1 MRLTTTL
8 AIVGLLLA
16 PATMAA
22 ERNDLPSC
30 YRYAQLASEQPAPSG
45 RALTVV
51 IDETVN
57 IPQALKSS
65 AWEHTLRYLQPGDS
79 IKLYQFSALL
89 QNNYMKLQFAGILEK
104 PLVGKVRNHIGNAS
118 LKKLDTCLQQQA
130 AFFQK
135 TFGKQFVES
144 FGKPDEEI
152 SRSEIFASLKKIGED
167 LGQEP
172 SEDQVILLVSDML
185 ENSDFGSFYQANRI
199 RGIDP
204 AAELAK
210 VDKKGL
216 FAQLEGAR
224 VYVMGAGLIGDDAKG
239 AYRSGKVLQS
249 LERFWQGYFERSN
262 ARLVSFGTPE
272 LTTDLK

>member
-1 MRLTTTL
+1 MRLTATL
-8 AIVGLLLA
+8 AMVGLLLA
-16 PATMAA
+16 PAVMAA

-30 YRYAQLASEQPAPSG
+30 YSYAQLASEQPAASG

-57 IPQALKSS
+57 MPQALKSS

-89 QNNYMKLQFAGILEK
+89 QNNYMKLQFAGVLEK
-104 PLVGKVRNHIGNAS
+104 PLVGKVRDRIGNVS

-135 TFGKQFVES
+135 AFGKQFVES
-144 FGKPDEEI
+144 FGKPNEEI

-167 LGQEP
+167 ISQEP
-172 SEDQVILLVSDML
+172 SENQVILLVSDML

-199 RGIDP
+199 RVIDP

-210 VDKKGL
+210 LEKKEL
-216 FAQLEGAR
+216 FAQLQGAR
-224 VYVMGAGLIGDDAKG
+224 VYVIGAGLIGNDAKG
-239 AYRSGKVLQS
+239 AYRSGKVMQS

-262 ARLVSFGTPE
+262 ATLVSFGTPE

>member
-1 MRLTTTL
+1 MRLTATSIM
-8 AIVGLLLA
+8 AGLLFA
-16 PATMAA
+16 SAAMAA

-30 YRYAQLASEQPAPSG
+30 YAYAQLTSEQPAASG
-45 RALTVV
+45 RTLTVV

-57 IPQALKSS
+57 MPQALKSS

-104 PLVGKVRNHIGNAS
+104 PLVGKVRNQIGNAS
-118 LKKLDTCLQQQA
+118 LRKLDTCLQQQA
-130 AFFQK
+130 VFFQK

-144 FGKPDEEI
+144 FGKPNEEI

-167 LGQEP
+167 IGQGP
-172 SEDQVILLVSDML
+172 SENQVILLVSDML

-210 VDKKGL
+210 VEKKEL
-216 FAQLEGAR
+216 FAQLHGAR
-224 VYVMGAGLIGDDAKG
+224 VYVMGAGLIGGDAKG

-249 LERFWQGYFERSN
+249 LESFWQGYFERSN
-262 ARLVSFGTPE
+262 ATLVSFGTPE

>member
-1 MRLTTTL
+1 
-8 AIVGLLLA
+8 
-16 PATMAA
+16 MAA

-30 YRYAQLASEQPAPSG
+30 YRYAQLASEQPAASG

-57 IPQALKSS
+57 MPQALKSS

-130 AFFQK
+130 GFFQK

-144 FGKPDEEI
+144 FGKPNEEI

-167 LGQEP
+167 LGQDP

-204 AAELAK
+204 VAELAK
-210 VDKKGL
+210 VEKRAL
-216 FAQLEGAR
+216 FAELHGAR

>member
-1 MRLTTTL
+1 MRLTATL
-8 AIVGLLLA
+8 AMVGLLLA
-16 PATMAA
+16 PAVMAA

-30 YRYAQLASEQPAPSG
+30 YSYAQLASEQPAASG

-57 IPQALKSS
+57 MPQALKSS

-89 QNNYMKLQFAGILEK
+89 QNNYMKLQFAGVLEK
-104 PLVGKVRNHIGNAS
+104 PLVGKVRDRIGNVS

-135 TFGKQFVES
+135 AFGKQFVES
-144 FGKPDEEI
+144 FGKPNEEI
-152 SRSEIFASLKKIGED
+152 SRSEIFVSLKKIGED
-167 LGQEP
+167 ISQEP
-172 SEDQVILLVSDML
+172 SENQVILLVSDML

-199 RGIDP
+199 RVIDP

-210 VDKKGL
+210 VEKKEL
-216 FAQLEGAR
+216 FAQLQGAR
-224 VYVMGAGLIGDDAKG
+224 VYVIGAGLIGNDAKG
-239 AYRSGKVLQS
+239 AYRSGKVMQS

-262 ARLVSFGTPE
+262 ATLVSFGTPE